1 MNLIKRIRS
10 NEFAV
15 VVAILSVLVQSF
27 HSYTAFY
34 NVSSLQGTAWG
45 IAQAVLFAIV
55 FDLAILFYTV
65 RNKKDVVLGAAVFLV
80 MINAY
85 YYYQHLGFTFE
96 FIFGCFLSV
105 IIPVTQYYYSEEIR
119 EEGDDVEG
127 LARHNLELMEQ
138 VAELEIVKKDRDGLA
153 AKAEE
158 IRADRD
164 HLRTF
169 LQKAETANK
178 EYYNVVGQ
186 RDSLLNSNS
195 VLSEA
200 LGRRVAEIVDLK
212 QRLGESAD
220 IEHYAAAQEAEIRE
234 AVQDKSLLNV
244 SDDHKYKPYNP
255 TRSNAPT
262 PESE

>member
-1 MNLIKRIRS
+1 MNIIKKLRS

-27 HSYTAFY
+27 HSYYAFY
-34 NVSSLQGTAWG
+34 NVSTLRGTGWG
-45 IAQAVLFAIV
+45 VAQAVLFAIV

-65 RNKKDVVLGAAVFLV
+65 RNKRDVVLGAAFFLV
-80 MINAY
+80 MINVY

-127 LARHNLELMEQ
+127 LARHNLELMGQVEQ
-138 VAELEIVKKDRDGLA
+138 FQKSAK
-153 AKAEE
+153 KAEE

-164 HLRTF
+164 HLKTF
-169 LQKAETANK
+169 LTKAEAANK
-178 EYYNVVGQ
+178 EYYTLVAQ
-186 RDSLLNSNS
+186 RDNVLNSNS

-200 LGRRVAEIVDLK
+200 LGRKERELFELK
-212 QRLGESAD
+212 KKLGEIPEDAILD
-220 IEHYAAAQEAEIRE
+220 PEKIVEDLDQ
-234 AVQDKSLLNV
+234 SLLNI
-244 SDDHKYKPYNP
+244 SAEKIAEKGYKPLA
-255 TRSNAPT
+255 SNGPFPQ
-262 PESE
+262 PETER